1 MKKPESMP
9 RAPTSSRNADRIR
22 PRARRSAGRGGTL
35 LGVFIG
41 LVLGLG
47 LAATVAYYVTKANSP
62 YQAQAAK
69 DAREPARDTGKGIKT
84 AEAPSDKPRFDFYKI
99 LPGGDEPKVQADRKT
114 SPSDHVAVE
123 QAKSRTDKS
132 SDTRPTD
139 AKAADV
145 KAPDAKAPDKAA
157 PAADASARDAKPG
170 ERYWLQAGAYSTES
184 DAENMKA
191 QLALGG
197 WEAIV
202 TPTTQADKGVR
213 YRVRLGPY
221 DKSEDA
227 SRVKAELTKKGVATA
242 LVKF

>member
-1 MKKPESMP
+1 MKKHESMP
-9 RAPTSSRNADRIR
+9 RVSSPSRSAERIR

-69 DAREPARDTGKGIKT
+69 DAREPPRDAGKGVKT

-99 LPGGDEPKVQADRKT
+99 LPGGDEPKVQTERKT
-114 SPSDHVAVE
+114 PAQPDRAALE
-123 QAKSRTDKS
+123 QAKARTDKLP
-132 SDTRPTD
+132 DTKTPDAKVAEAKPAEKPAAPAPEATAKD
-139 AKAADV
+139 AKA
-145 KAPDAKAPDKAA
+145 
-157 PAADASARDAKPG
+157 G
-170 ERYWLQAGAYSTES
+170 ERYWLQAGAYSSES

-191 QLALGG
+191 RLALGG

-202 TPTTQADKGVR
+202 APVTGADKGVR

-227 SRVKAELTKKGVATA
+227 SRMKAELTKKGFEAAV
-242 LVKF
+242 VKF

>member
-9 RAPTSSRNADRIR
+9 RAQTSSRNADRIR

-69 DAREPARDTGKGIKT
+69 DAREPSRDTGKGIKT

-99 LPGGDEPKVQADRKT
+99 LPGGDEPKVQAERKT
-114 SPSDHVAVE
+114 PPPDRVVVE
-123 QAKSRTDKS
+123 QAKARTDKP
-132 SDTRPTD
+132 SDAKTSD

-145 KAPDAKAPDKAA
+145 KVADARTSDRAT
-157 PAADASARDAKPG
+157 PAADASAKDAKAG

-202 TPTTQADKGVR
+202 APVTLADKGVR
-213 YRVRLGPY
+213 YRVRIGPY
-221 DKSEDA
+221 DKSEEA
-227 SRVKAELTKKGVATA
+227 TRVRAELTKKGVDAA